1 MMLEEH
7 TIPEQQWL
15 PVKTSYWQVFDF
27 YGELSAIFQKV
38 LPKRFWNISDEKK
51 ISKLEMSLSHSIHSL
66 L

>member
-38 LPKRFWNISDEKK
+38 LPKHFWNISDEKK
-51 ISKLEMSLSHSIHSL
+51 YI
-66 L
+66 